1 MKNDNNNGS
10 KDLYYEDLIILE
22 AKIEKAQEIAIN
34 LLNNLDFNFI
44 SRVTDLPIEEVQNLI
59 NYSGLKS
66 RV

>member
-22 AKIEKAQEIAIN
+22 AKIEQAKEIAIN

-59 NYSGLKS
+59 KK
-66 RV
+66 